1 MTNIKKN
8 VSNFYGALRR
18 QPSLAGVYYATQF
31 AVVMAFVAVPMDIA
45 INDGAWEIFMIWEGR
60 GFSLSV
66 EYGQYSVAMSIARA
80 AFAGLCVGLVDQILW
95 LFTGVRLRHVV
106 YAVLTHPIA
115 YARRVIR
122 FRNIEG
128 VVDFSDKGYP
138 LMTRTQF
145 LQTIAWHDF
154 CDFIRENSY
163 NAPNAKSWAAT
174 LPNPNK
180 TNHEMLADIWN
191 RAREVYF
198 NLLEFGEV
206 EEAMQ
211 TLAFN
216 YNRAPMRVEFFTE
229 DDMHAFQARIE
240 ILLDKLRDV
249 FDPIKTSDELGWFVE
264 DKWYPLSET
273 EKRKMGKA
281 A

>member
-8 VSNFYGALRR
+8 VSNLYGALRHR
-18 QPSLAGVYYATQF
+18 PSLAGVYYAALCAFICALF
-31 AVVMAFVAVPMDIA
+31 AIPMDIA
-45 INDGAWEIFMIWEGR
+45 LNFPSG
-60 GFSLSV
+60 GFVVIDRPGLSVSV
-66 EYGQYSVAMSIARA
+66 EYRELNAAYMIAHA
-80 AFAGLCVGLVDQILW
+80 GFAGLCLGLVDQILW
-95 LFTGVRLRHVV
+95 LFTGVRLRHV
-106 YAVLTHPIA
+106 ADKLLTHPLS

-128 VVDFSDKGYP
+128 VVDMSGEGYP
-138 LMTRTQF
+138 LMRRTRF

-154 CDFIRENSY
+154 CDFIREHSY
-163 NAPNAKSWAAT
+163 NAPNDKSWAVT

-180 TNHEMLADIWN
+180 TDHEMLSDIWN

-198 NLLEFGEV
+198 SLLEFGEV

-229 DDMHAFQARIE
+229 DDRHAFQARIE

-273 EKRKMGKA
+273 EKRKLGKA
-281 A
+281 V